1 MEKKCLHFY
10 VAFRTQADPSL
21 ALQRSRSS
29 LQLKESRE
37 DDDSKDLPW
46 AQDIQEILGPMQDTS
61 FNRSEPFRP
70 FNPTGQSPYKS
81 FRFLPNAVV
90 RH

>member
-1 MEKKCLHFY
+1 MSKNAY
-10 VAFRTQADPSL
+10 IVVFRTQADPSL

-46 AQDIQEILGPMQDTS
+46 GQDIQEILGPTQDTS
-61 FNRSEPFRP
+61 FNRSEPF
-70 FNPTGQSPYKS
+70 KS
-81 FRFLPNAVV
+81 LQPNRLPQVL
-90 RH
+90 